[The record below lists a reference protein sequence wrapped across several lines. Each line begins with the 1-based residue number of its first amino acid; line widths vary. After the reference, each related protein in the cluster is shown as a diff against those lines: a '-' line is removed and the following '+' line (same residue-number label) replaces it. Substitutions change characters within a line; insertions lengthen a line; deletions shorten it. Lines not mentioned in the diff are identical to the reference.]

1 MDSTPPDR
9 PAERAGDHDDTPWW
23 AQGEEPD
30 YRATLANERTFLAWI
45 RTALALMAGSLAV
58 IQLVTAASRVLRL
71 AIAGYLIALAVAVT
85 LVGYRQWRLRQ
96 WRIRLRRPLGHSPVQ
111 LLVVLAVLLLGCLI
125 AVVAALAP
133 QS

>member
-1 MDSTPPDR
+1 MGSTPPDR
-9 PAERAGDHDDTPWW
+9 PAERTGDHDDTPWW

-96 WRIRLRRPLGHSPVQ
+96 GRMRLRRPLGHSPVQ
-111 LLVVLAVLLLGCLI
+111 FLVVLAVLVLGCLI